1 MRIPSPSILSSGAG
15 YNRIVAAQQPFQA
28 WIYGKELAFG
38 SPPLASC
45 LVGWD
50 IIEKLLRSSLTRYMK
65 SFRTK
70 SSNFLTFSTA
80 IRNFGQNPANFGHF
94 PPYIFLLG
102 HFPSKNFG
110 QNPAKNFGHLPA
122 VNFGQNHVIHT
133 FMCKFFP
140 YGFPCLLICARMT
153 NFNDRF

>member
-1 MRIPSPSILSSGAG
+1 
-15 YNRIVAAQQPFQA
+15 
-28 WIYGKELAFG
+28 
-38 SPPLASC
+38 
-45 LVGWD
+45 
-50 IIEKLLRSSLTRYMK
+50 MK

-70 SSNFLTFSTA
+70 PSKFLTYSTA

-122 VNFGQNHVIHT
+122 VNFGQSNVTRWYWCSLYIGSYCGTVGLKRWMKREKWRKKKKAKSFYCSQRDNKNHGAENGS
-133 FMCKFFP
+133 
-140 YGFPCLLICARMT
+140 GFPCCWIDLGSIMAERGAQSYDGSSLVLRHM
-153 NFNDRF
+153 

>member
-1 MRIPSPSILSSGAG
+1 
-15 YNRIVAAQQPFQA
+15 
-28 WIYGKELAFG
+28 
-38 SPPLASC
+38 
-45 LVGWD
+45 
-50 IIEKLLRSSLTRYMK
+50 MK

-122 VNFGQNHVIHT
+122 VNFGQNHVIPSIT
-133 FMCKFFP
+133 GYRNIK
-140 YGFPCLLICARMT
+140 YKYNEELDENLKT
-153 NFNDRF
+153 NV